1 MTQSAVSRRDY
12 AWDRDSLDPTSVRVS
27 LPAGAIAEVEG
38 NRSMLAGLEIVD
50 APAALPHFPCL
61 TAALESIRE
70 TFIEDAP
77 GFCVIDGS
85 STSSLT
91 EDERRGFYLLCI
103 EMLGRT
109 LSQNAAGDHIVEVF
123 DRGQPFSAGG
133 RYHQTNA
140 SGVLHSDSPQWP
152 VVPDYVALLC
162 VRTAMKGGE
171 SKFISAYS
179 VVDRL
184 QQEHPGLVDELS
196 RPFLFDKRGDFAA
209 GEAPV
214 TPAPIVSTVEGRL
227 HFRYLRSYIDSG
239 HRLSGV
245 PLTKRQ
251 TAALDALDEVL
262 AREQLVVSLR
272 MEPGDMQFLNNHFVV
287 HDRWPF
293 VDHNEPER
301 RRLMLRAWLQ
311 RR

>member
-1 MTQSAVSRRDY
+1 MKSILGQCDY
-12 AWDRDSLDPTSVRVS
+12 EWDRESLDPKSVRVA
-27 LPAGAIAEVEG
+27 LLADAIDEVEG
-38 NRSMLAGLEIVD
+38 NRSLLVGLDITCAREALTQFPRLAAG
-50 APAALPHFPCL
+50 
-61 TAALESIRE
+61 LESIRGS
-70 TFIEDAP
+70 FIENAP

-85 STSSLT
+85 WTALLT
-91 EDERRGFYLLCI
+91 DEERSALYLLCI
-103 EMLGRT
+103 EAFGRT

-162 VRTAMKGGE
+162 VRTAEQGGE

-179 VVDRL
+179 VLERVRR
-184 QQEHPGLVDELS
+184 EHPGLVDELS
-196 RPFLFDKRGDFAA
+196 QPFLFDKRGDFAA

-214 TPAPIVSTVEGRL
+214 TAAPIVTTVDGQL

-239 HRLSGV
+239 HRLSDV
-245 PLTKRQ
+245 PLTDGQ
-251 TAALDALDEVL
+251 TAALDALDGVL
-262 AREQLVVSLR
+262 SREDLVVSLR
-272 MEPGDMQFLNNHFVV
+272 MEPGDMQVLNNHFVV

-293 VDHNEPER
+293 IDHDEPER

>member
-1 MTQSAVSRRDY
+1 VTESAVSQRDY
-12 AWDRDSLDPTSVRVS
+12 EWDRDSLDPATVRIS
-27 LPAGAIAEVEG
+27 LPADATAEVEG
-38 NRSMLAGLEIVD
+38 NRSLLADIDVAG
-50 APAALPHFPCL
+50 ATQALQHFPRL
-61 TAALESIRE
+61 AAALESIRDSY
-70 TFIEDAP
+70 IENAP

-85 STSSLT
+85 STASLT
-91 EDERRGFYLLCI
+91 DDERRGLYLLSI
-103 EMLGRT
+103 EALGRT

-162 VRTAMKGGE
+162 VRTAKQGGE

-179 VVDRL
+179 VLDRVRR
-184 QQEHPGLVDELS
+184 EHPGLVDELS
-196 RPFLFDKRGDFAA
+196 QPFLFDKRGDFAA

-214 TPAPIVSTVEGRL
+214 TPAPIVSTVDGLL
-227 HFRYLRSYIDSG
+227 HFGYLRSYIDSG
-239 HRLSGV
+239 HQLSGV
-245 PLTKRQ
+245 PLTARQ
-251 TAALDALDEVL
+251 TASLDALDEVL
-262 AREQLVVSLR
+262 SREELVVSLR
-272 MEPGDMQFLNNHFVV
+272 MEPGDIQVLNNHFVV
-287 HDRWPF
+287 HDRRPF
-293 VDHNEPER
+293 VDHDEAER

>member
-1 MTQSAVSRRDY
+1 MIKPVVTQREY
-12 AWDRDSLDPTSVRVS
+12 QWDRESLDPASVRVA
-27 LPAGAIAEVEG
+27 LPANAIEEVEG
-38 NRSMLAGLEIVD
+38 NRSLLAGLGTAGATD
-50 APAALPHFPCL
+50 ALKQFPRLAAS
-61 TAALESIRE
+61 LESIRH
-70 TFIEDAP
+70 TFIENAP
-77 GFCVIDGS
+77 GFCVIDGT
-85 STSSLT
+85 STASLT
-91 EDERRGFYLLCI
+91 TEERRGLYLLCI
-103 EMLGRT
+103 EALGRT

-162 VRTAMKGGE
+162 VRTAMRGGE
-171 SKFISAYS
+171 SKFISAHS
-179 VVDRL
+179 VLDRVRR
-184 QQEHPGLVDELS
+184 EHPGLIDELS
-196 RPFLFDKRGDFAA
+196 QPFLFDKRGDFAA

-214 TPAPIVSTVEGRL
+214 TAAPIVTMVDGQL

-239 HRLSGV
+239 HRLTGV
-245 PLTKRQ
+245 PLTERQ

-262 AREQLVVSLR
+262 SRDDLVVSLR
-272 MEPGDMQFLNNHFVV
+272 MEQGDMQVLNNHFVV

-293 VDHNEPER
+293 IDHDDPER

>member
-1 MTQSAVSRRDY
+1 MTESAVSQPDY
-12 AWDRDSLDPTSVRVS
+12 AWDRDSLDPTSVRIA
-27 LPAGAIAEVEG
+27 LPTDAIAEVESS
-38 NRSMLAGLEIVD
+38 RSRLAGLDNAD
-50 APAALPHFPCL
+50 APEALKHFPRLAAALD
-61 TAALESIRE
+61 SIRD
-70 TFIEDAP
+70 TYIENAP
-77 GFCVIDGS
+77 GFCIIDGS
-85 STSSLT
+85 STAFLT
-91 EDERRGFYLLCI
+91 MVERRALYLLCI
-103 EMLGRT
+103 EAFGRT
-109 LSQNAAGDHIVEVF
+109 LSQNAAGDHIVVVV

-162 VRTAMKGGE
+162 VRTAMQGGE
-171 SKFISAYS
+171 SKFISAYC
-179 VVDRL
+179 VLERL
-184 QQEHPGLVDELS
+184 GQEHPDLVDELGQ
-196 RPFLFDKRGDFAA
+196 PFLFDKRGDFAA

-214 TPAPIVSTVEGRL
+214 TPAPIVSTINGRL

-239 HRLSGV
+239 HRLSDV
-245 PLTKRQ
+245 PLTGRQ

-262 AREQLVVSLR
+262 RREELVVSLR
-272 MEPGDMQFLNNHFVV
+272 MEPGDLQVLNNHFVL

-293 VDHNEPER
+293 VDYDEPER